1 MNSDDFD
8 VESLADYLHLSPA
21 QVVRMAERGHL
32 PGRRLAGQWR
42 FSAGEIHHWWESR
55 LETLDDQQLA
65 AAEGVL
71 SRASQSSVDGDEF
84 PGSITDLLPLE
95 AIAVPLAARTRQ
107 AVIQGMVDTALH
119 TGWLWDGEKLAEA
132 IRARENLH
140 STALDNGVALLHPRR
155 PMSTILAQPF
165 LALGITHQGI
175 PFGHNRGVLTDIFFL
190 ICSTDDRTHLR
201 ILARLSRLT
210 SDLVLLARLRQ
221 ATDAREARDMLAEAE
236 AKMG

>member
-1 MNSDDFD
+1 MNGEDFD
-8 VESLADYLHLSPA
+8 VESLAAYLHLTVA
-21 QVVRMAERGHL
+21 QIVRMAERGQL

-42 FSAGEIHHWWESR
+42 FSAGEIHHWWETR

-71 SRASQSSVDGDEF
+71 QRASSSSVEGDEF
-84 PGSITDLLPLE
+84 PGSITELLPLE

-119 TGWLWDGEKLAEA
+119 TGWLWDGEKLADA
-132 IRARENLH
+132 LRARENLH

-155 PMSTILAQPF
+155 PMSTILAQSF
-165 LALGITHQGI
+165 VALGITHQGI
-175 PFGHNRGVLTDIFFL
+175 PFGHSRGVLTDIFFL

-201 ILARLSRLT
+201 VLARLSRLT
-210 SDLVLLARLRQ
+210 SDLVLLAKLRQ
-221 ATDAREARDMLAEAE
+221 AAGAGEAREILSEAE
-236 AKMG
+236 AKL